1 MLIYIDNLA
10 DFSALDVE
18 SVDNWA
24 VFKTKIAEIDG
35 IFVLAR

>member
-10 DFSALDVE
+10 DFSVFNVE
-18 SVDNWA
+18 NVDNYA

>member
-18 SVDNWA
+18 NVDNWA
-24 VFKTKIAEIDG
+24 LFKTKIAEIDG
-35 IFVLAR
+35 VFVVAR